1 MKKPPPS
8 RMPLTPSDPKLSTFP
23 YPLGKRLVGGL
34 RDQPTV
40 ASVMMSLTRSVRL
53 WMASATSAGQC

>member
-40 ASVMMSLTRSVRL
+40 ASVIMSLTRSVRL
-53 WMASATSAGQC
+53 